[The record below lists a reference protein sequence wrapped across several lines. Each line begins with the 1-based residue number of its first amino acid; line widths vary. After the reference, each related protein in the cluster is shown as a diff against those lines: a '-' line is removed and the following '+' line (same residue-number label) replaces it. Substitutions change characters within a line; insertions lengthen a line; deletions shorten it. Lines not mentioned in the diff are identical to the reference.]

1 MARVGWAIGGLL
13 ATVPLALALGQ
24 AEIPVFIRLLL
35 AGLWICAVS
44 RPLVGLGVFLTVL
57 PVAVPILGLAGP
69 TPMTG
74 DIFSDA
80 LAVAVLG
87 GAALHLSWRYTI
99 VPSRLAGPALVL
111 GTLIAT
117 GAIVD
122 LSVNHLLSP
131 STGDFA
137 RELWRHIQSTYF
149 TDQRTLA
156 SWHMSAHWI
165 EALALAVLLERTAR
179 QDERAGRLL
188 GWAVAT
194 GLAAAAAFSG
204 LRLVEIVLAASDRAE
219 ALVRHLTT
227 TRVSPFLPDVN
238 ATGSLL
244 ALATVMWAIA
254 TTGPGRTLA
263 TRVLAAW
270 PAGLT
275 ALALWLTGSRAAQA
289 AAVAGLAAGLLWAY
303 RVRTWV
309 AGLCGASV
317 VIMVAAATIILPARA
332 TQSDAAASLGV
343 RVDMARISVQVARTA
358 PAFGVGA
365 THFREA
371 SIPFVSDALIER
383 FPQTRVGENAHNQ
396 VLQILGEWGAIGVV
410 CWMLLLVAAAG
421 GLTDP
426 QRSPWRAAIIGGWT
440 AFLVSALFGHPW
452 LMGPVVLITIPQLG
466 LIAAGGTVSVPS
478 PARRRLLLAA
488 VVTLVIAIPVRAVD
502 RRMSTDLDN
511 YVVGASRTAGV
522 EDGVPYRITRAR
534 SSWFV
539 RVSAQV
545 IEIPLRVDDTSGH
558 QTCQV
563 TMIVDG
569 FPANVVS
576 TSASEWTR
584 VRFALTAG
592 KYRQVNRRIDI
603 VASPNTCGLR
613 VGRFTTRD

>member
-1 MARVGWAIGGLL
+1 MARAGWALGGLL
-13 ATVPLALALGQ
+13 ATLPLALALGQ
-24 AEIPVFIRLLL
+24 GEIPVAIRLVLALL
-35 AGLWICAVS
+35 WVS
-44 RPLVGLGVFLTVL
+44 ALVRPVVGLGMFLVLL
-57 PVAVPILGLAGP
+57 PVAVPVLAQAGP

-74 DIFSDA
+74 EIFSDA
-80 LAVAVLG
+80 LAVAALG
-87 GAALHLSWRYTI
+87 GAALHLSWRYTV
-99 VPSRLAGPALVL
+99 VPGRLAAPALVF

-117 GAIVD
+117 GAVVD

-137 RELWRHIQSTYF
+137 RELWRHLQSTYF

-156 SWHMSAHWI
+156 SWHMSAHWV
-165 EALALAVLLERTAR
+165 EALALAVLLERTVR
-179 QDERAGRLL
+179 QDDRAGQRLA
-188 GWAVAT
+188 WAAAL

-204 LRLVEIVLAASDRAE
+204 LRLVEIVLAATDRAE

-244 ALATVMWAIA
+244 ALATVMWTIA

-263 TRVLAAW
+263 TRVQAAW

-289 AAVAGLAAGLLWAY
+289 AAIAGLAAGLLWAY
-303 RVRTWV
+303 RARAWV
-309 AGLCGASV
+309 AGVFGASV
-317 VIMVAAATIILPARA
+317 VLVVAAATIVLPARA

-343 RVDMARISVQVARTA
+343 RVDMARISLQVARTA

-371 SIPFVSDALIER
+371 SIPFVSEALVAR

-396 VLQILGEWGAIGVV
+396 ALQILGEWGLVGLV
-410 CWMLLLVAAAG
+410 CWLVVLAAAAG
-421 GLTDP
+421 GLADP
-426 QRSPWRAAIIGGWT
+426 QRAPWRAALIGGWA

-452 LMGPVVLITIPQLG
+452 LMGPVVLITIPLLG
-466 LIAAGGTVSVPS
+466 LIAAGGTVSPHG
-478 PARRRLLLAA
+478 PRHHRLVMAA
-488 VVTLVIAIPVRAVD
+488 VVALVVAVPVRASD
-502 RRMSTDLDN
+502 RRTSTDLDN
-511 YVVGASRTAGV
+511 YVVGASRTVGA

-545 IEIPLRVDDTSGH
+545 IEIPIRVDEASGH
-558 QTCQV
+558 QTCAV
-563 TMIVDG
+563 TLIVDG
-569 FPANVVS
+569 FPANVLSAS
-576 TSASEWTR
+576 TSEWTR

-603 VASPNTCGLR
+603 VASPDSCGLR
-613 VGRFTTRD
+613 VGRFMTRD